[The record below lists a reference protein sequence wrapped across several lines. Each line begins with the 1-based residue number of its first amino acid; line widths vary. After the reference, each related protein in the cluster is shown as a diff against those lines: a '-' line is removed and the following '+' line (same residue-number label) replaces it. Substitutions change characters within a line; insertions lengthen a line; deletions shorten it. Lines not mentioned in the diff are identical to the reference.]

1 MTPLSWWLTSVAAAA
16 KGGLKAGD
24 DPAYDARRMRYEIL
38 GGLRVLRG
46 QAQVTLG
53 GPKAQRLL
61 AALMVDAPRA
71 VERDVLVER
80 LWGDHPPATA
90 RTALQVHV
98 SHLRHALE
106 PDQRGG
112 APSVVRTTGEG
123 YVLEIDRPRT
133 DADRFE
139 SLTREAEDLAVADP
153 DRALGVLE
161 SARALW
167 RGRPWGALADQP
179 WLRGDVARLEE
190 LRRRADELWAD
201 VQLALGRHELIVD
214 ALARAVEQEP
224 LREHRWEQLMLV
236 LYRCG
241 RQAEALRAFQDA
253 RRTLTEELGIEPTP
267 ALRALEQAVLVQD
280 PSLDAP
286 TRPPPARPRHNLPAA
301 LTSLVGREDDLRATR
316 KLVEA
321 SRLVTLT
328 GVGGVGKTRLAVQS
342 SADLVPRFAD
352 GAWLVELAPI
362 SDPGLVP
369 GSVAATLGLRERGG
383 QSVVDMIA
391 DYLADRSLL
400 LVVDN
405 CEHVID
411 AAARLVNT
419 LLNAA
424 PNLHVLGASRE
435 ALGLPYE
442 QVFRV
447 PVLEVP
453 APSDDTDANRLA
465 GSAAV
470 RLFVER
476 ARAVMASFG
485 LTAENQADVAEL
497 CRRLDG
503 IPLALELAAVRID
516 SMTPAEIVHHLEH
529 RFQLLGVDRKHAVR
543 HQTLRG
549 TIDWSHQL
557 LERNEQTLF
566 SRLSVFAGGWTITTA
581 RSVAAGSRL
590 DEPTVLDGLA
600 GLVRK
605 SMVVA
610 ESVAKTTRYR
620 MLESL
625 RRYAHERLVSS
636 GEEVAVRTRH
646 AEHFSRLVEGLAD
659 DVRGPRQDA
668 AYRTLLTELDN
679 VRAAFDWHL
688 AAGDA
693 VTALRLVRILRTFWT
708 ELMPSEGVQRA
719 LAAVALGG
727 NASPAARAGGLA
739 DAAWIGYVSGREEC
753 ARHAEESVA
762 VSQTAGIPHDPEALC
777 TLALADLYAGRF
789 DRALARLEEATV
801 ASRAIDDPY
810 EIAAALTGT
819 CMVRAILGDT
829 DAALAAGEEAVAIAR
844 DLGYVTQIAG
854 SLGALGFAWGA
865 RDLERGVALL
875 DESLALKSDTT
886 YSALARVVSGH
897 LRVMLGDHDGA
908 LRLFGETLEIY
919 GQLGDAFYLPTSLE
933 GTAAALCSRGR
944 AAAAARLLGASEEV
958 RRKLTLPG
966 LPIEIALRQSALDMV
981 AASVTED
988 ERERELIV
996 GRRWSV
1002 EETVAYARGE
1012 IASIDTPIHPG

>member
-1 MTPLSWWLTSVAAAA
+1 MQFEV
-16 KGGLKAGD
+16 
-24 DPAYDARRMRYEIL
+24 L
-38 GGLRVLRG
+38 GEPRVLRAG
-46 QAQVTLG
+46 APIPLG
-53 GPKAQRLL
+53 GRIVQRLL
-61 AALMVDAPRA
+61 AALLVDAPGV
-71 VERDVLVER
+71 VERDTLVER
-80 LWGDHPPATA
+80 LWGDEPPATA
-90 RTALQVHV
+90 TTALHVHV
-98 SHLRHALE
+98 SHLRQALE
-106 PDQRGG
+106 PDFRSG
-112 APSVVRTTGEG
+112 ACSAIRTAGDG
-123 YVLEIDRPRT
+123 YALEIDRARI
-133 DADRFE
+133 DAEHFE
-139 SLTREAEDLAVADP
+139 SLVHNAEDLAEVEP
-153 DRALGVLE
+153 EQALGDVE

-167 RGRPWGALADQP
+167 RGRPWGALADEV
-179 WLRGDVARLEE
+179 WLRSDVTRIEE
-190 LRRRADELWAD
+190 LRRRADELWGD

-214 ALARAVEQEP
+214 SLARAVEAEP
-224 LREHRWEQLMLV
+224 LREHRWEQLMLA
-236 LYRCG
+236 LYRCR
-241 RQAEALRAFQDA
+241 RQADALRAFQDA
-253 RRTLTEELGIEPTP
+253 RHILTEELGIEPSP

-286 TRPPPARPRHNLPAA
+286 PRSPPERPRHNLPAA
-301 LTSLVGREDDLRATR
+301 LTSLVGREDDLRVTR

-342 SADLVPRFAD
+342 AADLVPRFAD

-369 GSVAATLGLRERGG
+369 GKVAATLGLRERGG
-383 QSVVDMIA
+383 QSVTDVIA

-411 AAARLVNT
+411 AAALLVDT

-424 PNLHVLGASRE
+424 PRLHVLGTSRE
-435 ALGLPYE
+435 PLALPYE

-447 PVLEVP
+447 PVLEVL
-453 APSDDTDANRLA
+453 APGDDTDADRLA

-470 RLFVER
+470 QLFVER
-476 ARAVMASFG
+476 ACAVMASFG

-516 SMTPAEIVHHLEH
+516 SMTPAEMVHHFEH
-529 RFQLLGVDRKHAVR
+529 RFQLLGVDREHAGR

-549 TIDWSHQL
+549 AIDWSYQL
-557 LERNEQTLF
+557 LEKNEQTLF

-581 RSVAAGSRL
+581 RSVATGSGL
-590 DEPTVLDGLA
+590 DEPTVLDGLVD
-600 GLVRK
+600 LVRK
-605 SMVVA
+605 SMVGAEGVA
-610 ESVAKTTRYR
+610 TTTRYR

-625 RRYAHERLVSS
+625 RRYAHERLASS
-636 GEEVAVRTRH
+636 GEEVGVRTRH
-646 AEHFSRLVEGLAD
+646 AEHFTRLVEGLAD

-668 AYRTLLTELDN
+668 AYGTLLTELDN
-679 VRAAFDWHL
+679 IRAAFDWHL

-727 NASPAARAGGLA
+727 NASAAARAGGLA
-739 DAAWIGYVSGREEC
+739 DAAWIGYINGREEC

-762 VSQTAGIPHDPEALC
+762 LSQAAGIPPDPEALC
-777 TLALADLYAGRF
+777 TLALVDFFAGCF
-789 DRALARLEEATV
+789 DRSLARLEEATV

-810 EIAAALTGT
+810 EIASALTGT
-819 CMVRAILGDT
+819 CMARAILDDT
-829 DAALAAGEEAVAIAR
+829 DGALAAGEESLAIAR
-844 DLGYVTQIAG
+844 DIGYGTQIAG
-854 SLGALGFAWGA
+854 SLAALGFAWGA

-897 LRVMLGDHDGA
+897 LRVMLGDHDRA

-919 GQLGDAFYLPTSLE
+919 RELGDAFYLPTSLE
-933 GTAAALCSRGR
+933 GTAAALCLRGR
-944 AAAAARLLGASEEV
+944 ATAAARLLGASEEV

-988 ERERELIV
+988 ERERELIF
-996 GRRWSV
+996 GRSWNV
-1002 EETVAYARGE
+1002 EETVAYALAE
-1012 IASIDTPIHPG
+1012 IASIDTPIEPG

>member
-1 MTPLSWWLTSVAAAA
+1 M
-16 KGGLKAGD
+16 
-24 DPAYDARRMRYEIL
+24 
-38 GGLRVLRG
+38 
-46 QAQVTLG
+46 VT
-53 GPKAQRLL
+53 RLL
-61 AALMVDAPRA
+61 AALLVDAPGG
-71 VERDVLVER
+71 VERDVLIER
-80 LWGDHPPATA
+80 LWGHRPPATA
-90 RTALQVHV
+90 RTALQVHTG
-98 SHLRHALE
+98 HLRRALE
-106 PDQRGG
+106 PDHRGG
-112 APSVVRTTGEG
+112 PWSVLRTTANG
-123 YVLEIDRPRT
+123 YALKIDRASI
-133 DADRFE
+133 DADHFE
-139 SLTREAEDLAVADP
+139 SLLRRAEGRAEADP
-153 DRALGVLE
+153 RGALGDVE

-167 RGRPWGALADQP
+167 RGRPWGALADEP
-179 WLRGDVARLEE
+179 WLRGDVARIEE
-190 LRRRADELWAD
+190 LRRRSDELWAD
-201 VQLALGRHELIVD
+201 VQLALGCHELSVD
-214 ALARAVEQEP
+214 DLARAVEAEP
-224 LREHRWEQLMLV
+224 LREHRWEQLMLA

-241 RQAEALRAFQDA
+241 RQAEALRAFQCA
-253 RRTLTEELGIEPTP
+253 RHTLTEELGIEPSP
-267 ALRALEQAVLVQD
+267 ALRAVEQAVLVQD
-280 PSLDAP
+280 PNLDAP
-286 TRPPPARPRHNLPAA
+286 SRTAPERPCHNLPAA
-301 LTSLVGREDDLRATR
+301 LKSLIGREDDLRATR

-321 SRLVTLT
+321 SRLVTLS
-328 GVGGVGKTRLAVQS
+328 GVGGVGKTRLAVQCA
-342 SADLVPRFAD
+342 ADLVPRFAD

-362 SDPGLVP
+362 SDPGLVA
-369 GSVAATLGLRERGG
+369 GRFAATLGLRERGG
-383 QSVVDMIA
+383 QSVTDMIA
-391 DYLADRSLL
+391 DYLADRSIL

-411 AAARLVNT
+411 AAAQLVDT
-419 LLNAA
+419 LLNAV
-424 PNLHVLGASRE
+424 PHLHVLVTSRE
-435 ALGLPYE
+435 PFGLPYE

-453 APSDDTDANRLA
+453 APSDDTDVDRLA
-465 GSAAV
+465 GCAAV
-470 RLFVER
+470 QLFVER
-476 ARAVMASFG
+476 AGAVTASFE

-516 SMTPAEIVHHLEH
+516 SMTPAEIVDHLEH
-529 RFQLLGVDRKHAVR
+529 RFQLLGVDRKHAGR

-566 SRLSVFAGGWTITTA
+566 SRLSVFAGGWTIATA
-581 RSVAAGSRL
+581 RSVATGDGL
-590 DEPTVLDGLA
+590 DGPAVLDGLA

-610 ESVAKTTRYR
+610 ENMAKTTRYR

-625 RRYAHERLVSS
+625 RRYAHERLASS

-646 AEHFSRLVEGLAD
+646 AEHFTRLVESLAD

-668 AYRTLLTELDN
+668 AYGTLLTDLDN
-679 VRAAFDWHL
+679 IRAAFDWHL

-727 NASPAARAGGLA
+727 NASAAARAGGLA
-739 DAAWIGYVSGREEC
+739 DAAWIGYVNGREDC

-762 VSQTAGIPHDPEALC
+762 VSQAAGIPPDPEALC
-777 TLALADLYAGRF
+777 TLALGDFFAGCF
-789 DRALARLEEATV
+789 DRSLARLEEATL

-810 EIAAALTGT
+810 EIASALTGT
-819 CMVRAILGDT
+819 CMARAILGDT
-829 DAALAAGEEAVAIAR
+829 DAALAAGEQALAIAR

-854 SLGALGFAWGA
+854 SLAAIGFAWGA
-865 RDLERGVALL
+865 HDLERGVALL

-897 LRVMLGDHDGA
+897 LRVMLGDPDAA

-919 GQLGDAFYLPTSLE
+919 GELGDPFYLPTSLE
-933 GTAAALCSRGR
+933 GTAAALCLRGR
-944 AAAAARLLGASEEV
+944 TTAAARLLGASEEV

-981 AASVTED
+981 AASVAED

-996 GRRWSV
+996 GRRLSV
-1002 EETVAYARGE
+1002 EETVAYALGE
-1012 IASIDTPIHPG
+1012 IASTHTPIRPG

>member
-1 MTPLSWWLTSVAAAA
+1 
-16 KGGLKAGD
+16 
-24 DPAYDARRMRYEIL
+24 MRYEIF
-38 GGLRVLRG
+38 GGLRVSRG
-46 QAQVTLG
+46 EAPVTLG

-61 AALMVDAPRA
+61 AGLLVDAPHA
-71 VERDVLVER
+71 VDRDVLIER
-80 LWGDHPPATA
+80 LWGDQPPATV

-98 SHLRHALE
+98 SHLRRAL
-106 PDQRGG
+106 DADHRRGG
-112 APSVVRTTGEG
+112 RSAVRTTGEG
-123 YVLEIDRPRT
+123 YVLEIDRAGI

-153 DRALGVLE
+153 DRSLGVME

-167 RGRPWGALADQP
+167 RGRPWGELAHEP

-201 VQLALGRHELIVD
+201 VQLALGRHDLIVD
-214 ALARAVEQEP
+214 SLARAVEEEP
-224 LREHRWEQLMLV
+224 LREHRWEQLMLA

-241 RQAEALRAFQDA
+241 RQADALRAFQDA
-253 RRTLTEELGIEPTP
+253 RHTLTEELGIEPSP
-267 ALRALEQAVLVQD
+267 ALRALEQALLVQD

-286 TRPPPARPRHNLPAA
+286 PLSPPEHPRDNLPAA

-342 SADLVPRFAD
+342 AANLVPRFAD

-369 GSVAATLGLRERGG
+369 GTVAATLGLRERGG
-383 QSVVDMIA
+383 QSVTDMIA

-411 AAARLVNT
+411 AAARLVDT

-424 PNLHVLGASRE
+424 PHLHVLGTSRE
-435 ALGLPYE
+435 PLGPPYE

-453 APSDDTDANRLA
+453 APSDDTDAARLA

-476 ARAVMASFG
+476 ASAVTASFG
-485 LTAENQADVAEL
+485 LTPENQADVAEL

-503 IPLALELAAVRID
+503 IPLALELAAVRIA

-529 RFQLLGVDRKHAVR
+529 RFQLLGVDRKHAGR

-557 LERNEQTLF
+557 LDRNEKILF

-581 RSVAAGSRL
+581 RSVATGSGL

-605 SMVVA
+605 SMLVA
-610 ESVAKTTRYR
+610 ETMAKTTRYR

-625 RRYAHERLVSS
+625 RRYAHERLASS
-636 GEEVAVRTRH
+636 GEEVAIRTRH
-646 AEHFSRLVEGLAD
+646 AEHFTRLVEGLAD

-668 AYRTLLTELDN
+668 AYGTLLTELDN

-708 ELMPSEGVQRA
+708 ELLPSEGVQRA

-727 NASPAARAGGLA
+727 NASAAARAGGLA
-739 DAAWIGYVSGREEC
+739 DAAWIGYVSGHEEC

-762 VSQTAGIPHDPEALC
+762 VSQAAGIPPDPEALC
-777 TLALADLYAGRF
+777 TLALGDVYAGCF
-789 DRALARLEEATV
+789 DRSLARLEEATV

-810 EIAAALTGT
+810 EIAGALTGT
-819 CMVRAILGDT
+819 CMVHAILGDT

-908 LRLFGETLEIY
+908 LHLFGETLEIY
-919 GQLGDAFYLPTSLE
+919 GELRDAFYLPTSLE
-933 GTAAALCSRGR
+933 GTAAALCLRGR
-944 AAAAARLLGASEEV
+944 ATAAARLLGASEEV

-981 AASVTED
+981 AASVAED
-988 ERERELIV
+988 EQEHELIV

-1002 EETVAYARGE
+1002 EETVAYALGE
-1012 IASIDTPIHPG
+1012 IASIDTPIQPG

>member
-1 MTPLSWWLTSVAAAA
+1 MQF
-16 KGGLKAGD
+16 
-24 DPAYDARRMRYEIL
+24 EIF
-38 GGLRVLRG
+38 GEVRVLRAG
-46 QAQVTLG
+46 APILLG
-53 GPKAQRLL
+53 GPMAYRLL
-61 AALMVDAPRA
+61 AALLVGAPRA
-71 VERDVLVER
+71 VERDTLIER
-80 LWGDHPPATA
+80 LWGAHPPATA
-90 RTALQVHV
+90 TTALQVHV
-98 SHLRHALE
+98 SHLRRALE
-106 PDQRGG
+106 PNHRSG
-112 APSVVRTTGEG
+112 ACSILRTTGDG
-123 YVLEIDRPRT
+123 YVFAIDRARI
-133 DADRFE
+133 DADHFE
-139 SLTREAEDLAVADP
+139 SLVHDAEELAGVEP
-153 DRALGVLE
+153 EQALGNVE

-167 RGRPWGALADQP
+167 RGRPWGALAEEL
-179 WLRGDVARLEE
+179 WLRTDVARIEE
-190 LRRRADELWAD
+190 LGRRADELWAD
-201 VQLALGRHELIVD
+201 LQLALGRHELIVD
-214 ALARAVEQEP
+214 SLTAAVEDQP
-224 LREHRWEQLMLV
+224 LREHRWEQLMLAQ
-236 LYRCG
+236 YRCG
-241 RQAEALRAFQDA
+241 RQAEALRRFQDA
-253 RRTLTEELGIEPTP
+253 RRILTEELGIEPSP
-267 ALRALEQAVLVQD
+267 ALRALELAVLDQD
-280 PSLDAP
+280 PSLEAP
-286 TRPPPARPRHNLPAA
+286 PRSASERPRHNLPAS

-342 SADLVPRFAD
+342 AADLVPRFDD

-369 GSVAATLGLRERGG
+369 GRVAATLGLREWGG
-383 QSVVDMIA
+383 QSVTDMIA
-391 DYLADRSLL
+391 EYLADRSLL

-411 AAARLVNT
+411 AAAGLVDT
-419 LLNAA
+419 LLTAA
-424 PNLHVLGASRE
+424 PHLHVLGTSRE
-435 ALGLPYE
+435 PVGLPYE
-442 QVFRV
+442 QVLRV

-453 APSDDTDANRLA
+453 APSDDTDAGRLA
-465 GSAAV
+465 GCAAV
-470 RLFVER
+470 QLFVER
-476 ARAVMASFG
+476 ACAVTASFG

-516 SMTPAEIVHHLEH
+516 SMTPAEIVHYLEH
-529 RFQLLGVDRKHAVR
+529 RFQLLGVDRKLAGR

-557 LERNEQTLF
+557 LERGEQTLF

-581 RSVAAGSRL
+581 RSVATGNGL
-590 DEPTVLDGLA
+590 DDQTVLDGLA

-610 ESVAKTTRYR
+610 ESEAKTTRYW

-625 RRYAHERLVSS
+625 RQYAHERLASS
-636 GEEVAVRTRH
+636 GEEVAVRSRH
-646 AEHFSRLVEGLAD
+646 AEHFTRLVESLAD

-668 AYRTLLTELDN
+668 AYGTLLTELDN
-679 VRAAFDWHL
+679 IRVAFDWHL
-688 AAGDA
+688 SAGDA

-727 NASPAARAGGLA
+727 NASAAARAGGLA
-739 DAAWIGYVSGREEC
+739 DAAWIGFVSGREEG

-762 VSQTAGIPHDPEALC
+762 VSQAAGIPPDPEALC
-777 TLALADLYAGRF
+777 TLALGDFFTGCF
-789 DRALARLEEATV
+789 DRSLARLEEATV

-810 EIAAALTGT
+810 EIASALTGT
-819 CMVRAILGDT
+819 CMARALLGDT
-829 DAALAAGEEAVAIAR
+829 DAALAAGEEALAIAR

-854 SLGALGFAWGA
+854 SLAALGFAWGA

-919 GQLGDAFYLPTSLE
+919 GELGDAFYLPTSLE
-933 GTAAALCSRGR
+933 GTAAALCLRGR
-944 AAAAARLLGASEEV
+944 ATAATRLLGASEEV

-966 LPIEIALRQSALDMV
+966 LPIEIALRQSALHMV
-981 AASVTED
+981 AASVAED

-996 GRRWSV
+996 GRRWNV
-1002 EETVAYARGE
+1002 EETVAYALGE
-1012 IASIDTPIHPG
+1012 IAS

>member
-1 MTPLSWWLTSVAAAA
+1 MDY
-16 KGGLKAGD
+16 G
-24 DPAYDARRMRYEIL
+24 IL
-38 GGLRVLRG
+38 GEVRVLRAG
-46 QAQVTLG
+46 APIPLG
-53 GPKAQRLL
+53 GPLVQRLL
-61 AALMVDAPRA
+61 AALLVGAPEV
-71 VERDVLVER
+71 VERDTLVER
-80 LWGDHPPATA
+80 LWGNSPPATA
-90 RTALQVHV
+90 TAALQVHV
-98 SHLRHALE
+98 SHLRQALE
-106 PDQRGG
+106 PDLRGG
-112 APSVVRTTGEG
+112 ACSTIRTAGDG
-123 YVLEIDRPRT
+123 YALVIDRARI
-133 DADRFE
+133 DAEHFE
-139 SLTREAEDLAVADP
+139 SLVRDAEELAGLEP
-153 DRALGVLE
+153 EQALGDVE

-167 RGRPWGALADQP
+167 RGRPWGALADEV
-179 WLRGDVARLEE
+179 WLRSDVTRIEE
-190 LRRRADELWAD
+190 LRRRADELWGD

-214 ALARAVEQEP
+214 SLARAVEAEP
-224 LREHRWEQLMLV
+224 LREHRWEQLMLA

-241 RQAEALRAFQDA
+241 RQADALRAFQDA
-253 RRTLTEELGIEPTP
+253 RHTLTEELGIEPSP
-267 ALRALEQAVLVQD
+267 VLRALDQALLDQD

-286 TRPPPARPRHNLPAA
+286 PRSPRERPRHNLPAA

-342 SADLVPRFAD
+342 AADLAPRFAD
-352 GAWLVELAPI
+352 GAWFVELAPL

-383 QSVVDMIA
+383 QSVMDMIA

-411 AAARLVNT
+411 AAARLVDT
-419 LLNAA
+419 LLVAA
-424 PNLHVLGASRE
+424 PHLHVLAASRE
-435 ALGLPYE
+435 PLGLPFE

-453 APSDDTDANRLA
+453 PPSDDADAGRLA

-470 RLFVER
+470 QLFVER
-476 ARAVMASFG
+476 ARAVTASFV
-485 LTAENQADVAEL
+485 LTADNQGDVAEL

-529 RFQLLGVDRKHAVR
+529 RFELLAVDREHAGR

-557 LERNEQTLF
+557 LERSEQTLF

-581 RSVAAGSRL
+581 RSVATGGGL

-605 SMVVA
+605 SMVAA
-610 ESVAKTTRYR
+610 ESGAKTTRYR

-625 RRYAHERLVSS
+625 RRYAHERLASS
-636 GEEVAVRTRH
+636 GEEAAVRTRH
-646 AEHFSRLVEGLAD
+646 AEHFTRLVEGLAD

-668 AYRTLLTELDN
+668 AYGTLLTELDN
-679 VRAAFDWHL
+679 IRAAFDWQL

-727 NASPAARAGGLA
+727 NAPAAARAGGLA

-762 VSQTAGIPHDPEALC
+762 VSEAAGIPPDPEALC
-777 TLALADLYAGRF
+777 TLALCDFFAGSF
-789 DRALARLEEATV
+789 DRSLARLEEAIV
-801 ASRAIDDPY
+801 VSRAIDDPY
-810 EIAAALTGT
+810 EIASALTGT
-819 CMVRAILGDT
+819 CMACALLGDI

-854 SLGALGFAWGA
+854 SLAALGFAWGA
-865 RDLERGVALL
+865 RDLERGVAFL

-908 LRLFGETLEIY
+908 LRLFSETLEIY
-919 GQLGDAFYLPTSLE
+919 RELGDPFYLPTALE
-933 GTAAALCSRGR
+933 GTAAALCLRGR
-944 AAAAARLLGASEEV
+944 ATAAARLLGASEEV

-966 LPIEIALRQSALDMV
+966 LPIEIALRQSALHMV
-981 AASVTED
+981 AASVAED

-996 GRRWSV
+996 GRRWNV
-1002 EETVAYARGE
+1002 EETVAYALGE
-1012 IASIDTPIHPG
+1012 IASIDTPIQPG

>member
-1 MTPLSWWLTSVAAAA
+1 MQFEV
-16 KGGLKAGD
+16 
-24 DPAYDARRMRYEIL
+24 L
-38 GGLRVLRG
+38 GEPRVLRAG
-46 QAQVTLG
+46 APIPLG
-53 GPKAQRLL
+53 GRIVQRLL
-61 AALMVDAPRA
+61 AALLVDAPGV
-71 VERDVLVER
+71 VERDTLVER
-80 LWGDHPPATA
+80 LWGDAPPATA
-90 RTALQVHV
+90 TTALQVHV
-98 SHLRHALE
+98 SHLRQALE
-106 PDQRGG
+106 PDLRGG
-112 APSVVRTTGEG
+112 ACSAIRTAGDG
-123 YVLEIDRPRT
+123 YALEIDRARI
-133 DADRFE
+133 DAERFE
-139 SLTREAEDLAVADP
+139 SLVHDAEELAGVEP
-153 DRALGVLE
+153 EQALGDVE

-167 RGRPWGALADQP
+167 RGRPWGALADEV
-179 WLRGDVARLEE
+179 WLRSDVARIEE
-190 LRRRADELWAD
+190 LRRRADELWGD

-214 ALARAVEQEP
+214 SLTRAVEAEP
-224 LREHRWEQLMLV
+224 LREHRWEQLMLA

-241 RQAEALRAFQDA
+241 RQADALRAFQDA
-253 RRTLTEELGIEPTP
+253 RHTLTEELGIEPSP
-267 ALRALEQAVLVQD
+267 ALRALEQALLVQD

-286 TRPPPARPRHNLPAA
+286 PRLPPERPRHNLPAA

-316 KLVEA
+316 KLLEA

-342 SADLVPRFAD
+342 AADLVPRFAD

-369 GSVAATLGLRERGG
+369 GKVAATLGLRERGG
-383 QSVVDMIA
+383 QSVTDMIA

-411 AAARLVNT
+411 AAARLVDT

-424 PNLHVLGASRE
+424 PHLHVLGTSRE
-435 ALGLPYE
+435 PLGLRYE
-442 QVFRV
+442 QVLRV

-453 APSDDTDANRLA
+453 APSDDTDADRLA

-470 RLFVER
+470 QLFVER
-476 ARAVMASFG
+476 TQAVTASFG

-529 RFQLLGVDRKHAVR
+529 RFQLLGVDRKHAGR

-581 RSVAAGSRL
+581 RCVATGNGL

-610 ESVAKTTRYR
+610 ESEAKTTRYR

-625 RRYAHERLVSS
+625 RRYAHERLASS

-646 AEHFSRLVEGLAD
+646 AEHFTRLVEGLAD

-668 AYRTLLTELDN
+668 AYGTLLTELDN

-727 NASPAARAGGLA
+727 NASAAARAGGLA

-762 VSQTAGIPHDPEALC
+762 VSQAAGIPPDPEALC
-777 TLALADLYAGRF
+777 TLALADFYAGCF
-789 DRALARLEEATV
+789 DRSLARLEEATV

-810 EIAAALTGT
+810 EIA
-819 CMVRAILGDT
+819 
-829 DAALAAGEEAVAIAR
+829 
-844 DLGYVTQIAG
+844 
-854 SLGALGFAWGA
+854 GALNRHVHSA
-865 RDLERGVALL
+865 RNRRRHRRR
-875 DESLALKSDTT
+875 
-886 YSALARVVSGH
+886 AR
-897 LRVMLGDHDGA
+897 R
-908 LRLFGETLEIY
+908 RR
-919 GQLGDAFYLPTSLE
+919 
-933 GTAAALCSRGR
+933 RGR
-944 AAAAARLLGASEEV
+944 SDRARPGIRHPD
-958 RRKLTLPG
+958 RR
-966 LPIEIALRQSALDMV
+966 V
-981 AASVTED
+981 
-988 ERERELIV
+988 
-996 GRRWSV
+996 
-1002 EETVAYARGE
+1002 ARGPRVRVG
-1012 IASIDTPIHPG
+1012 SPRSRTRCRTSR

>member
-1 MTPLSWWLTSVAAAA
+1 MT
-16 KGGLKAGD
+16 D
-24 DPAYDARRMRYEIL
+24 
-38 GGLRVLRG
+38 
-46 QAQVTLG
+46 
-53 GPKAQRLL
+53 
-61 AALMVDAPRA
+61 
-71 VERDVLVER
+71 
-80 LWGDHPPATA
+80 
-90 RTALQVHV
+90 
-98 SHLRHALE
+98 
-106 PDQRGG
+106 
-112 APSVVRTTGEG
+112 
-123 YVLEIDRPRT
+123 
-133 DADRFE
+133 
-139 SLTREAEDLAVADP
+139 
-153 DRALGVLE
+153 
-161 SARALW
+161 
-167 RGRPWGALADQP
+167 
-179 WLRGDVARLEE
+179 
-190 LRRRADELWAD
+190 
-201 VQLALGRHELIVD
+201 
-214 ALARAVEQEP
+214 
-224 LREHRWEQLMLV
+224 
-236 LYRCG
+236 
-241 RQAEALRAFQDA
+241 
-253 RRTLTEELGIEPTP
+253 ELGIEPSPT
-267 ALRALEQAVLVQD
+267 LRALEQAVLVQD

-286 TRPPPARPRHNLPAA
+286 PRSPPERPRHNLPAA

-316 KLVEA
+316 KLLEA

-342 SADLVPRFAD
+342 AADLVPRFDD
-352 GAWLVELAPI
+352 GAWLIELAPI
-362 SDPGLVP
+362 SDPDLVP
-369 GSVAATLGLRERGG
+369 GKVAATFGLRERGG
-383 QSVVDMIA
+383 QSVTDMIA

-411 AAARLVNT
+411 AAARLVDT

-424 PNLHVLGASRE
+424 PRLHVLGTSRE
-435 ALGLPYE
+435 PLGPPYE

-453 APSDDTDANRLA
+453 APSDDTDADRLA

-470 RLFVER
+470 QLFVER
-476 ARAVMASFG
+476 TQAVTASFG
-485 LTAENQADVAEL
+485 LSAENQADVAEL

-529 RFQLLGVDRKHAVR
+529 RFQLLGVDRKHAGR

-557 LERNEQTLF
+557 LETNEQTLF

-581 RSVAAGSRL
+581 RSVATGNGL
-590 DEPTVLDGLA
+590 DGPTVLDGLA
-600 GLVRK
+600 ALVRK

-610 ESVAKTTRYR
+610 ESEAKTTRYR

-625 RRYAHERLVSS
+625 RQYAHERLASS

-646 AEHFSRLVEGLAD
+646 AEHFTRLVQNLAD
-659 DVRGPRQDA
+659 DMRGPRQDA
-668 AYRTLLTELDN
+668 AYATLLTELDN

-708 ELMPSEGVQRA
+708 ELIPSEGVQRA

-727 NASPAARAGGLA
+727 EASAAARAGGLA

-753 ARHAEESVA
+753 TRHAEESMA
-762 VSQTAGIPHDPEALC
+762 VSQAAGIPPDPEALC
-777 TLALADLYAGRF
+777 TLALADVYAGCS
-789 DRALARLEEATV
+789 DRSLARLEEATV

-810 EIAAALTGT
+810 EIAGALTGT
-819 CMVRAILGDT
+819 CIVRAIVGDT

-844 DLGYVTQIAG
+844 DLGYVTQTAA

-865 RDLERGVALL
+865 RDLERGVVLL

-897 LRVMLGDHDGA
+897 LHVMLGDHDGA

-919 GQLGDAFYLPTSLE
+919 GELGDAFYLPTSLE
-933 GTAAALCSRGR
+933 GTAAALCLRGR
-944 AAAAARLLGASEEV
+944 ATAAARLLGASEEV
-958 RRKLTLPG
+958 RCKLTLPG
-966 LPIEIALRQSALDMV
+966 LPIEIALRQSALHMV

-988 ERERELIV
+988 EQERELIV
-996 GRRWSV
+996 GRRWTV
-1002 EETVAYARGE
+1002 EETVAYALGE
-1012 IASIDTPIHPG
+1012 IASIDRPIQRG

>member
-1 MTPLSWWLTSVAAAA
+1 
-16 KGGLKAGD
+16 
-24 DPAYDARRMRYEIL
+24 MRYEIL
-38 GGLRVLRG
+38 GELRVLRG
-46 QAQVTLG
+46 EAPVALA

-61 AALMVDAPRA
+61 AALLVDAPRA

-106 PDQRGG
+106 PDERGG
-112 APSVVRTTGEG
+112 ARSVVRTTGEG
-123 YVLEIDRPRT
+123 YVLVIDGPGI

-139 SLTREAEDLAVADP
+139 SLTREAEELAVAGP
-153 DRALGVLE
+153 DRALGVVE

-167 RGRPWGALADQP
+167 RGRPWGALADEP

-201 VQLALGRHELIVD
+201 VLLALGRHEVIVD
-214 ALARAVEQEP
+214 ALARAVEEEP
-224 LREHRWEQLMLV
+224 LREHRWEQLMLAQ
-236 LYRCG
+236 YRCG

-253 RRTLTEELGIEPTP
+253 RRTLTEELGIEPSP
-267 ALRALEQAVLVQD
+267 PLRALEQAVLVQD

-286 TRPPPARPRHNLPAA
+286 PRSDPERARHNLPAA

-316 KLVEA
+316 KLVAA
-321 SRLVTLT
+321 SRHVTFT

-342 SADLVPRFAD
+342 AADLEPRFTD

-369 GSVAATLGLRERGG
+369 GTVAATLGLRERGG
-383 QSVVDMIA
+383 QSVVDVIA

-411 AAARLVNT
+411 AAARLVDT
-419 LLNAA
+419 LLSAA
-424 PNLHVLGASRE
+424 PHLHVLGTSRE
-435 ALGLPYE
+435 PLGLPYE

-453 APSDDTDANRLA
+453 APSNDTDTSRLA

-470 RLFVER
+470 QLFVQR
-476 ARAVMASFG
+476 ARAVTASFG
-485 LTAENQADVAEL
+485 LTAENQSDVAEL

-503 IPLALELAAVRID
+503 IPLALELAAGRID

-529 RFQLLGVDRKHAVR
+529 RFQLLGVDRNHAGR

-557 LERNEQTLF
+557 LERNEQILF

-581 RSVAAGSRL
+581 QSVATGSGL

-610 ESVAKTTRYR
+610 ESMAKTTRYR
-620 MLESL
+620 MLETL
-625 RRYAHERLVSS
+625 RRYAHERLASS

-646 AEHFSRLVEGLAD
+646 AEHFTRLVESLAD
-659 DVRGPRQDA
+659 DVRGPHQDA
-668 AYRTLLTELDN
+668 AYGALLTELDN
-679 VRAAFDWHL
+679 IRAAFDWHL

-719 LAAVALGG
+719 LAAAALGG
-727 NASPAARAGGLA
+727 NASAAAQAGGLA
-739 DAAWIGYVSGREEC
+739 DAAWIGYINGREEC
-753 ARHAEESVA
+753 ASHAEESVA
-762 VSQTAGIPHDPEALC
+762 VSQAAGIPPDPEALC
-777 TLALADLYAGRF
+777 TLALRDFFAGCF
-789 DRALARLEEATV
+789 DRSLARLEEATV

-810 EIAAALTGT
+810 EIASALTGT
-819 CMVRAILGDT
+819 CMARAILDDT
-829 DAALAAGEEAVAIAR
+829 DAALAAGEEALAIAR

-854 SLGALGFAWGA
+854 SLAALGFAWGA

-875 DESLALKSDTT
+875 DESLAMKSDTT

-919 GQLGDAFYLPTSLE
+919 RELDDAFYLPTSLE
-933 GTAAALCSRGR
+933 GTAAALCLRGR

-966 LPIEIALRQSALDMV
+966 LPIEIALRQSALDLV
-981 AASVTED
+981 AASLAED

-996 GRRWSV
+996 GRRWTV
-1002 EETVAYARGE
+1002 EETVAYALDE
-1012 IASIDTPIHPG
+1012 IASIDTPIQPG

>member
-1 MTPLSWWLTSVAAAA
+1 MQFEIFGELRVSCAGAPLV
-16 KGGLKAGD
+16 
-24 DPAYDARRMRYEIL
+24 L
-38 GGLRVLRG
+38 GGLM
-46 QAQVTLG
+46 
-53 GPKAQRLL
+53 AQRLL
-61 AALMVDAPRA
+61 AALLVDARP
-71 VERDVLVER
+71 VGRDTLIER
-80 LWGDHPPATA
+80 LWGDCPPATA
-90 RTALQVHV
+90 TTALQVHV
-98 SHLRHALE
+98 SHLRRALE
-106 PDQRGG
+106 PDYRRGVG
-112 APSVVRTTGEG
+112 SVLRTTGDG
-123 YVLEIDRPRT
+123 YVLAVDRAQI
-133 DADRFE
+133 DADHFE
-139 SLTREAEDLAVADP
+139 SLVHRAEERAPSDP
-153 DRALGVLE
+153 QRALGDVE

-167 RGRPWGALADQP
+167 RGRPWGALADEP
-179 WLRGDVARLEE
+179 WLRGHVARMEE
-190 LRRRADELWAD
+190 LRRRADEVWGD

-214 ALARAVEQEP
+214 SLAAAVEEEP
-224 LREHRWEQLMLV
+224 LREHRWEQLMLAQ
-236 LYRCG
+236 YRCG
-241 RQAEALRAFQDA
+241 RQAEALRGFQDA
-253 RRTLTEELGIEPTP
+253 RHTLTEELGIEPSP
-267 ALRALEQAVLVQD
+267 ALRALDQAVLVQD

-286 TRPPPARPRHNLPAA
+286 PCFVAGRPRHNLPAA
-301 LTSLVGREDDLRATR
+301 LTRLVGREDDLRATR
-316 KLVEA
+316 KLLEA

-328 GVGGVGKTRLAVQS
+328 GVGGVGKTRLAVQCA
-342 SADLVPRFAD
+342 ADLVPRFDD

-369 GSVAATLGLRERGG
+369 GRVAATLGLRERGG
-383 QSVVDMIA
+383 QSLMDMIA
-391 DYLADRSLL
+391 EYLADRFLL

-411 AAARLVNT
+411 AAARLVDT

-424 PNLHVLGASRE
+424 PHLHVLGTSRE
-435 ALGLPYE
+435 PLGPPYE
-442 QVFRV
+442 QVLRV

-453 APSDDTDANRLA
+453 APSDDTDTGRVA

-470 RLFVER
+470 QLFVER
-476 ARAVMASFG
+476 ASAVTASFG

-503 IPLALELAAVRID
+503 IPLALELAAVRIE
-516 SMTPAEIVHHLEH
+516 SMTPAEMVHHLEH
-529 RFQLLGVDRKHAVR
+529 RFQLLGVDRKHAGR

-581 RSVAAGSRL
+581 RSVAAGSGL

-610 ESVAKTTRYR
+610 ESEAKSTRYR

-625 RRYAHERLVSS
+625 RQYARERLASS
-636 GEEVAVRTRH
+636 GEEVAVRSRH
-646 AEHFSRLVEGLAD
+646 AEHFTRLVESLAD

-668 AYRTLLTELDN
+668 AYGTLLTELDN
-679 VRAAFDWHL
+679 IRAAFDWHL

-727 NASPAARAGGLA
+727 NASAAPRAGGLA

-762 VSQTAGIPHDPEALC
+762 ISQAAGIPPDPEALC
-777 TLALADLYAGRF
+777 TLALGDFFAGCV
-789 DRALARLEEATV
+789 DRSLARLEEATV

-810 EIAAALTGT
+810 EIASALTGT
-819 CMVRAILGDT
+819 CMARALLGDT
-829 DAALAAGEEAVAIAR
+829 DAALAAGEEALAIAR
-844 DLGYVTQIAG
+844 DLGYLTQIAG
-854 SLGALGFAWGA
+854 SLAALGFAWGA

-919 GQLGDAFYLPTSLE
+919 GELGDAFYLPTSLE
-933 GTAAALCSRGR
+933 GTAAALCLRGR
-944 AAAAARLLGASEEV
+944 ATAAARLLGASEEV
-958 RRKLTLPG
+958 RRKLMLPG

-981 AASVTED
+981 AASVAED

-996 GRRWSV
+996 GRRWNV
-1002 EETVAYARGE
+1002 EETVVYALGE
-1012 IASIDTPIHPG
+1012 IASIDTRIQAG

>member
-1 MTPLSWWLTSVAAAA
+1 MQFEV
-16 KGGLKAGD
+16 
-24 DPAYDARRMRYEIL
+24 L
-38 GGLRVLRG
+38 GEPRVLRAG
-46 QAQVTLG
+46 APIPLG
-53 GPKAQRLL
+53 GRIVQRLL
-61 AALMVDAPRA
+61 AALLVDAPGV
-71 VERDVLVER
+71 VERDTLVER
-80 LWGDHPPATA
+80 LWGDEPPATA
-90 RTALQVHV
+90 TTALHVHV
-98 SHLRHALE
+98 SHLRQALE
-106 PDQRGG
+106 PDFRSG
-112 APSVVRTTGEG
+112 ACSAIRTAGDG
-123 YVLEIDRPRT
+123 YALEIDRARI
-133 DADRFE
+133 DAEHFE
-139 SLTREAEDLAVADP
+139 SLVHNAEDLAEVEP
-153 DRALGVLE
+153 EQALGDVE

-167 RGRPWGALADQP
+167 RGRPWGALADEV
-179 WLRGDVARLEE
+179 WLRSDVTRIEE
-190 LRRRADELWAD
+190 LRRRADELWGD

-214 ALARAVEQEP
+214 SLARAVEAEP
-224 LREHRWEQLMLV
+224 LREHRWEQLMLA
-236 LYRCG
+236 LYRCR
-241 RQAEALRAFQDA
+241 RQADALRAFQDA
-253 RRTLTEELGIEPTP
+253 RHILTEELGIEPSP

-286 TRPPPARPRHNLPAA
+286 PRSPPERPRHNLPAA
-301 LTSLVGREDDLRATR
+301 LTSLVGREDDLRVTR

-342 SADLVPRFAD
+342 AADLVPRFAD

-369 GSVAATLGLRERGG
+369 GKVAATLGLRERGG
-383 QSVVDMIA
+383 QSVTDVIA

-411 AAARLVNT
+411 AAALLVDT

-424 PNLHVLGASRE
+424 PRLHVLGTSRE
-435 ALGLPYE
+435 PLALPYE

-447 PVLEVP
+447 PVLEVL
-453 APSDDTDANRLA
+453 APGDDTDADRLA

-470 RLFVER
+470 QLFVER
-476 ARAVMASFG
+476 ACAVMASFG

-516 SMTPAEIVHHLEH
+516 SMTPAEMVHHFEH
-529 RFQLLGVDRKHAVR
+529 RFQLLGVDREHAGR

-549 TIDWSHQL
+549 AIDWSYQL
-557 LERNEQTLF
+557 LEKNEQTLF

-581 RSVAAGSRL
+581 RSVATGSGL
-590 DEPTVLDGLA
+590 DEPTVLDGLVD
-600 GLVRK
+600 LVRK
-605 SMVVA
+605 SMVGAEGVA
-610 ESVAKTTRYR
+610 TTTRYR

-625 RRYAHERLVSS
+625 RRYAHERLASS
-636 GEEVAVRTRH
+636 GEEVGVRTRH
-646 AEHFSRLVEGLAD
+646 AEHFTRLVEGLAD

-668 AYRTLLTELDN
+668 AYGTLLTELDN
-679 VRAAFDWHL
+679 IRAAFDWHL

-727 NASPAARAGGLA
+727 NASAAARAGGLA
-739 DAAWIGYVSGREEC
+739 DAAWIGYINGREEC

-762 VSQTAGIPHDPEALC
+762 LSQAAGIPPDPEALC
-777 TLALADLYAGRF
+777 TLALVDFFAGCF
-789 DRALARLEEATV
+789 DRSLARLEEATV

-810 EIAAALTGT
+810 EIASSLTGT
-819 CMVRAILGDT
+819 CMARAILDDT
-829 DAALAAGEEAVAIAR
+829 DGALAAGEESLAIAR
-844 DLGYVTQIAG
+844 EIGYGTQIAG
-854 SLGALGFAWGA
+854 SLAALGFAWGA

-897 LRVMLGDHDGA
+897 LRVMLGDHDRA

-919 GQLGDAFYLPTSLE
+919 RELGDAFYLPTSLE
-933 GTAAALCSRGR
+933 GTAAALCLRGR
-944 AAAAARLLGASEEV
+944 ATAAARLLGASEEV

-988 ERERELIV
+988 ERERELIF
-996 GRRWSV
+996 GRSWNV
-1002 EETVAYARGE
+1002 EETVAYALAE
-1012 IASIDTPIHPG
+1012 IASIDTPIEPG

>member
-1 MTPLSWWLTSVAAAA
+1 MNY
-16 KGGLKAGD
+16 G
-24 DPAYDARRMRYEIL
+24 IL
-38 GGLRVLRG
+38 GEVRVLRAG
-46 QAQVTLG
+46 APIPLG
-53 GPKAQRLL
+53 GPMAQRLL
-61 AALMVDAPRA
+61 AALLLGAPGAVD
-71 VERDVLVER
+71 RDTLVER
-80 LWGDHPPATA
+80 LWGEAPPATA
-90 RTALQVHV
+90 TTALQVHV
-98 SHLRHALE
+98 SRLRQALE
-106 PDQRGG
+106 PDLRGG
-112 APSVVRTTGEG
+112 ARSAIRTTGHG
-123 YVLEIDRPRT
+123 YALEIDRARI
-133 DADRFE
+133 DAEQFE
-139 SLTREAEDLAVADP
+139 SLVHDAEELAGVEP
-153 DRALGVLE
+153 EQALGDVE

-167 RGRPWGALADQP
+167 RGRPWGALADEV
-179 WLRGDVARLEE
+179 WLRSDVAQIEE
-190 LRRRADELWAD
+190 LRRRADELWGD
-201 VQLALGRHELIVD
+201 LQLALGRHELIVD
-214 ALARAVEQEP
+214 SLARAVEAEP
-224 LREHRWEQLMLV
+224 LREHRWEQLMLA

-241 RQAEALRAFQDA
+241 RQADALRAFQDA
-253 RRTLTEELGIEPTP
+253 RHTLTEELGIEPSP
-267 ALRALEQAVLVQD
+267 ALRALEQAVLAQD
-280 PSLDAP
+280 PSLEAP
-286 TRPPPARPRHNLPAA
+286 PRSTPERPRHNLPAA
-301 LTSLVGREDDLRATR
+301 LTSLVGREDDLRVTR

-321 SRLVTLT
+321 YRLVTLT

-342 SADLVPRFAD
+342 AADLVPRFAD

-369 GSVAATLGLRERGG
+369 GRVAATLGLRERGG
-383 QSVVDMIA
+383 QSVTDMIA

-400 LVVDN
+400 LVVDD

-411 AAARLVNT
+411 AAARLVDT

-424 PNLHVLGASRE
+424 PHLHVLVTSRE
-435 ALGLPYE
+435 PLGPPYE

-453 APSDDTDANRLA
+453 AASDDTDADRLA

-470 RLFVER
+470 QLFVER
-476 ARAVMASFG
+476 ACAVTASFG

-503 IPLALELAAVRID
+503 IPLALELAAVRIE

-529 RFQLLGVDRKHAVR
+529 RFQLLGVDRKHAGR

-557 LERNEQTLF
+557 LERHEQTLF
-566 SRLSVFAGGWTITTA
+566 SRLSVFAGGWTITAA
-581 RSVAAGSRL
+581 RSVATGSGL

-605 SMVVA
+605 SMLVA

-625 RRYAHERLVSS
+625 RRYAHERLASS

-646 AEHFSRLVEGLAD
+646 AEHFTRVVEGLAN

-668 AYRTLLTELDN
+668 AYGTLLTELDN
-679 VRAAFDWHL
+679 IRAAFDWHL
-688 AAGDA
+688 AASDA

-727 NASPAARAGGLA
+727 NASAAARAGGLA
-739 DAAWIGYVSGREEC
+739 DAAWIGYINGREEC

-762 VSQTAGIPHDPEALC
+762 LSQAAGIPPDPEALC
-777 TLALADLYAGRF
+777 TLALGDFFAGCF
-789 DRALARLEEATV
+789 DRSLARLEEATV

-810 EIAAALTGT
+810 EIASALTGT
-819 CMVRAILGDT
+819 CMARAILDDT
-829 DAALAAGEEAVAIAR
+829 DGALAAGEEALAIAR
-844 DLGYVTQIAG
+844 DVGYVTQIAG
-854 SLGALGFAWGA
+854 SLAALGFAWGA

-919 GQLGDAFYLPTSLE
+919 RELGDAFYLPTSLE
-933 GTAAALCSRGR
+933 GTAAALCLRGR
-944 AAAAARLLGASEEV
+944 ATPAARLLGASEEV

-966 LPIEIALRQSALDMV
+966 LPIEIALRQSALHLV
-981 AASVTED
+981 ADSVAKD

-996 GRRWSV
+996 GRRWTV
-1002 EETVAYARGE
+1002 EETVAYALGE
-1012 IASIDTPIHPG
+1012 IASIDSPIQPG

>member
-1 MTPLSWWLTSVAAAA
+1 MQFEVLGEPRALR
-16 KGGLKAGD
+16 GGA
-24 DPAYDARRMRYEIL
+24 PIPL
-38 GGLRVLRG
+38 GGRIV
-46 QAQVTLG
+46 
-53 GPKAQRLL
+53 QRLL
-61 AALMVDAPRA
+61 AALLVDAPGV
-71 VERDVLVER
+71 VERDTLVER
-80 LWGDHPPATA
+80 LWGDEPPATA
-90 RTALQVHV
+90 TKALHVHV
-98 SHLRHALE
+98 SHLRQALE
-106 PDQRGG
+106 PDLGGG
-112 APSVVRTTGEG
+112 ACSAIRTAGDG
-123 YVLEIDRPRT
+123 YALVIDRAQI
-133 DADRFE
+133 DAEQFE
-139 SLTREAEDLAVADP
+139 SLVHDAEELAGVEP
-153 DRALGVLE
+153 EQALGDVE

-167 RGRPWGALADQP
+167 RGRPWGTLADEV
-179 WLRGDVARLEE
+179 WLRSDVTRIEE
-190 LRRRADELWAD
+190 LGRRADELWGD
-201 VQLALGRHELIVD
+201 EQLALGHHELIVD
-214 ALARAVEQEP
+214 SLARAVEAEP
-224 LREHRWEQLMLV
+224 LREHRWEQFMLA

-241 RQAEALRAFQDA
+241 RQADALRAFQDA
-253 RRTLTEELGIEPTP
+253 RHILTEELGIEPSP
-267 ALRALEQAVLVQD
+267 ALRALDHALLDQD
-280 PSLDAP
+280 PSLDAQP
-286 TRPPPARPRHNLPAA
+286 RSPRERPHHNLPAA
-301 LTSLVGREDDLRATR
+301 LTSLVGREDDLLVTR
-316 KLVEA
+316 KLLEA
-321 SRLVTLT
+321 YRLVTLT
-328 GVGGVGKTRLAVQS
+328 GVGGVGKTRLAVQC
-342 SADLVPRFAD
+342 ATDLEPRFAD

-362 SDPGLVP
+362 SDPDLVP
-369 GSVAATLGLRERGG
+369 GKVAATLGLRERGG
-383 QSVVDMIA
+383 QSVTDVIV

-411 AAARLVNT
+411 AAARLVDT

-424 PNLHVLGASRE
+424 PHLHVLGTSRE
-435 ALGLPYE
+435 PLGFPYE

-453 APSDDTDANRLA
+453 APGDDTDADRLA

-470 RLFVER
+470 QLFVER
-476 ARAVMASFG
+476 ACAVTASFG
-485 LTAENQADVAEL
+485 LTADNQADVAEV

-529 RFQLLGVDRKHAVR
+529 RFQLLGVDRKHAGR

-557 LERNEQTLF
+557 LERHEQTLF
-566 SRLSVFAGGWTITTA
+566 SRLSVFAGGWTIASA
-581 RSVAAGSRL
+581 RSVATGSGL
-590 DEPTVLDGLA
+590 DEPSVLDGLA

-610 ESVAKTTRYR
+610 ESATKTTRYR

-625 RRYAHERLVSS
+625 RRYAHERLANS

-646 AEHFSRLVEGLAD
+646 AEHFTRLVDDLAD

-668 AYRTLLTELDN
+668 AYGTLLTELDN
-679 VRAAFDWHL
+679 IRAAFDWHL

-727 NASPAARAGGLA
+727 ASAAARAGGLA

-753 ARHAEESVA
+753 TRHAEESAA
-762 VSQTAGIPHDPEALC
+762 VSQAAGIPPDPEALC
-777 TLALADLYAGRF
+777 TLALADVYAGCF
-789 DRALARLEEATV
+789 DRSLARLEEATV

-810 EIAAALTGT
+810 EIAGALTGT
-819 CMVRAILGDT
+819 CIVRAIVGDT

-844 DLGYVTQIAG
+844 DLGYVTQIAA

-919 GQLGDAFYLPTSLE
+919 GELGDAFYLPTSLE
-933 GTAAALCSRGR
+933 GTAAALCLRGR
-944 AAAAARLLGASEEV
+944 ATTAARLLGGSEEV

-981 AASVTED
+981 AASVEED
-988 ERERELIV
+988 ERDRELIV
-996 GRRWSV
+996 GRRWTV
-1002 EETVAYARGE
+1002 EETVANALGE
-1012 IASIDTPIHPG
+1012 IASIDTPIQPG

>member
-1 MTPLSWWLTSVAAAA
+1 M
-16 KGGLKAGD
+16 
-24 DPAYDARRMRYEIL
+24 
-38 GGLRVLRG
+38 
-46 QAQVTLG
+46 
-53 GPKAQRLL
+53 AQRLL
-61 AALMVDAPRA
+61 AALLLGAPRA
-71 VERDVLVER
+71 VERDTLIER
-80 LWGDHPPATA
+80 LWDAHPPATA
-90 RTALQVHV
+90 TTALHVHV
-98 SHLRHALE
+98 SHLRRALD
-106 PDQRGG
+106 PDHRGG
-112 APSVVRTTGEG
+112 ACSVLRTTGDG
-123 YVLEIDRPRT
+123 YVLAIDRAGI

-139 SLTREAEDLAVADP
+139 SLVHRAEEGGITDP
-153 DRALGVLE
+153 QRALGDVE

-167 RGRPWGALADQP
+167 RGRPWGALADEP
-179 WLRGDVARLEE
+179 WLRSDVTRIEE
-190 LRRRADELWAD
+190 LRRRADELWGD

-214 ALARAVEQEP
+214 SLARAVEAEP
-224 LREHRWEQLMLV
+224 LREQRWEQLMLA
-236 LYRCG
+236 LYRCR
-241 RQAEALRAFQDA
+241 RQADALRTFQDA
-253 RRTLTEELGIEPTP
+253 RHTLTEELGIEPSP
-267 ALRALEQAVLVQD
+267 ALRALEQALLVQD

-286 TRPPPARPRHNLPAA
+286 PRSPPERPRHNLPAA
-301 LTSLVGREDDLRATR
+301 LTTLIGRENDLRATR

-342 SADLVPRFAD
+342 AADLVPRFDD

-369 GSVAATLGLRERGG
+369 GRVAATLGLREWGG
-383 QSVVDMIA
+383 QSVTDMIA
-391 DYLADRSLL
+391 EYLADRSLL

-411 AAARLVNT
+411 AAAGLVDT
-419 LLNAA
+419 LLTAA
-424 PNLHVLGASRE
+424 PHLHVLGTSRE
-435 ALGLPYE
+435 PVGLPYE
-442 QVFRV
+442 QVLRV

-453 APSDDTDANRLA
+453 APSDDTDAGRLA
-465 GSAAV
+465 GCAAV
-470 RLFVER
+470 QLFVER
-476 ARAVMASFG
+476 ACAVTASFG

-516 SMTPAEIVHHLEH
+516 SMTPAEIVHYLEH
-529 RFQLLGVDRKHAVR
+529 RFQLLGVDRKLAGR

-557 LERNEQTLF
+557 LERGEQTLF

-581 RSVAAGSRL
+581 RSVATGNGL
-590 DEPTVLDGLA
+590 DDQTVLDGLA

-610 ESVAKTTRYR
+610 ESGAKTTRYQ

-625 RRYAHERLVSS
+625 RRYAHERLASS
-636 GEEVAVRTRH
+636 GEEVAVRARH
-646 AEHFSRLVEGLAD
+646 AEHFTRLVESLAD

-668 AYRTLLTELDN
+668 AYGTLLTELDN
-679 VRAAFDWHL
+679 IRTAFDWHL

-708 ELMPSEGVQRA
+708 ELMPSEGLQRA

-727 NASPAARAGGLA
+727 NASAAARAGGLA
-739 DAAWIGYVSGREEC
+739 DAAWIGYVRGREEC

-762 VSQTAGIPHDPEALC
+762 ISQAAGIPPDPEALC
-777 TLALADLYAGRF
+777 TLALGDFFAGCF
-789 DRALARLEEATV
+789 DRSLARLEEATL

-810 EIAAALTGT
+810 EIASALTGT
-819 CMVRAILGDT
+819 CMARALLGDT
-829 DAALAAGEEAVAIAR
+829 DAALAAGEEALAIAR

-854 SLGALGFAWGA
+854 SLAALGFAWGS

-919 GQLGDAFYLPTSLE
+919 AELGDAFYLPTSLE
-933 GTAAALCSRGR
+933 GTAAALCLRGR
-944 AAAAARLLGASEEV
+944 ATAATRLLGASEEV

-966 LPIEIALRQSALDMV
+966 LPIEIALRQSALHMV
-981 AASVTED
+981 AASVAED

-996 GRRWSV
+996 GRRWNV
-1002 EETVAYARGE
+1002 EETVAYALGE
-1012 IASIDTPIHPG
+1012 IAS

>member
-1 MTPLSWWLTSVAAAA
+1 MQFEVIGEP
-16 KGGLKAGD
+16 
-24 DPAYDARRMRYEIL
+24 
-38 GGLRVLRG
+38 RVLRAG
-46 QAQVTLG
+46 APIPLG
-53 GPKAQRLL
+53 GRIVQRLL
-61 AALMVDAPRA
+61 AALLVDAPGV
-71 VERDVLVER
+71 VEQDTLVER
-80 LWGDHPPATA
+80 LWGDEPPATA
-90 RTALQVHV
+90 TAALHVHV
-98 SHLRHALE
+98 SHLRQALE
-106 PDQRGG
+106 PDLRSG
-112 APSVVRTTGEG
+112 ASSAIRTTGDG
-123 YVLEIDRPRT
+123 YALEIDRAWI
-133 DADRFE
+133 DAEQFE
-139 SLTREAEDLAVADP
+139 SLVHDAEDLAGVEP
-153 DRALGVLE
+153 ERALGHVE

-167 RGRPWGALADQP
+167 RGRPWGALADET
-179 WLRGDVARLEE
+179 WLRSDVTRIEE
-190 LRRRADELWAD
+190 LRRRADELWGD

-214 ALARAVEQEP
+214 SLARAVEAEP
-224 LREHRWEQLMLV
+224 LREHRWEQLMLAS
-236 LYRCG
+236 YRCG
-241 RQAEALRAFQDA
+241 RQADALRAFQDA
-253 RRTLTEELGIEPTP
+253 RHTLTEELGIEPSP
-267 ALRALEQAVLVQD
+267 ALRALEQALLDQD
-280 PSLDAP
+280 PSIAAP
-286 TRPPPARPRHNLPAA
+286 PRSPPERPRHNLPAA
-301 LTSLVGREDDLRATR
+301 LTSLVGRENDLRATR
-316 KLVEA
+316 KVVDA

-342 SADLVPRFAD
+342 AADLVPQFDD
-352 GAWLVELAPI
+352 GAWLVELAPT
-362 SDPGLVP
+362 SDPSLVP
-369 GSVAATLGLRERGG
+369 GRVAATLGLRERGG
-383 QSVVDMIA
+383 QSVTDVIT

-411 AAARLVNT
+411 ATARLVDT

-424 PNLHVLGASRE
+424 PHLHVLCTSRE
-435 ALGLPYE
+435 PLGPPYE

-453 APSDDTDANRLA
+453 APSDDTDTDRLA

-470 RLFVER
+470 QLFLER
-476 ARAVMASFG
+476 ACAVTASFG

-503 IPLALELAAVRID
+503 IPLALELAAVRVD
-516 SMTPAEIVHHLEH
+516 SMTPAEIVQHLEH
-529 RFQLLGVDRKHAVR
+529 RFQLLGGDRKQAGR

-557 LERNEQTLF
+557 LETIEQTLF

-581 RSVAAGSRL
+581 RCVATGNGL

-610 ESVAKTTRYR
+610 EGEAKTTRYR

-625 RRYAHERLVSS
+625 RRYAQERLANS

-646 AEHFSRLVEGLAD
+646 AEHFTSLVESLAD

-668 AYRTLLTELDN
+668 AYGTLLTELDN

-727 NASPAARAGGLA
+727 NASAAARAGGLA

-753 ARHAEESVA
+753 TRHAEESVA
-762 VSQTAGIPHDPEALC
+762 VSQAAGIPPDPEALC
-777 TLALADLYAGRF
+777 TLALADVYAGCF
-789 DRALARLEEATV
+789 DRSLARLEEATI

-810 EIAAALTGT
+810 EIAGALTGT
-819 CMVRAILGDT
+819 CIVRAIVGDT

-844 DLGYVTQIAG
+844 DLGYVTQIAA

-865 RDLERGVALL
+865 RDLERGVVLL

-897 LRVMLGDHDGA
+897 LRVMLGEHDGA

-919 GQLGDAFYLPTSLE
+919 GELGDAFYLPTSLE
-933 GTAAALCSRGR
+933 GTAAALCLRGR
-944 AAAAARLLGASEEV
+944 ATAAARLLGASEEV

-966 LPIEIALRQSALDMV
+966 LPIEIALRQSALHMV
-981 AASVTED
+981 AASVAED
-988 ERERELIV
+988 EQERELIV
-996 GRRWSV
+996 GRHWNV
-1002 EETVAYARGE
+1002 EETVAYALGE
-1012 IASIDTPIHPG
+1012 IASIDSPIPPG